1 MEQVD
6 KIILTSLAAIG
17 CDLEEDVESL
27 SQLGMGAVVEGV
39 VVCLKAIDAKQFA
52 SLSHKLPPN
61 IAQRFRAATAIAD
74 AVKALGYTGDLGYQS
89 LLYPNE
95 VDVRRF
101 FSFLLERLPKE
112 DIEVQREDLSPAG
125 VLLARA
131 QQHLRQ
137 ALSRPWL
144 PPHCRHALLKRRDKL
159 NGNLLMPLGET
170 RHLRT
175 FTSRSTLPLGLSPQP
190 ASRKLLSTEECTLS
204 RPACLK
210 RVLRDDS
217 GQVDSRLLL
226 CSILASHARQLQC
239 GALPVRSSAKL
250 TTNLDPLLHV
260 ISPST
265 DSLVTPLSPLSPMM
279 NLSLDEPPPQE
290 QQQSLEELRAEI
302 AQLEE
307 SERQQLSVIHQA
319 ALQNEKLSAELEV
332 VKESERE
339 VRESLESAEVSL
351 SLLASYE
358 QSRARLESVIAAA
371 PARAEKLREQF
382 EQHCAPLKEQ
392 IEIVKNSVTTQ
403 QAEFEALTSE
413 IEKLRSERQ
422 DFLQDIPVIEAQAET
437 IEKKIQGRGQAISR
451 SVYTK
456 QILDITAKV
465 HKQRH
470 VTEEVLQN
478 IRKLQKEINSLEG
491 KIDRSFAVV
500 EELSYQASWMTGGTG
515 LYRTVIAMHDACNEI
530 VDVLR
535 ETGVIKRKT
544 ADLREQVA
552 QEQRKDIAE
561 ALSRLKNDL
570 SAVKQENELLK
581 SRIASNAT

>member
-112 DIEVQREDLSPAG
+112 DIEVQREDLSG

-159 NGNLLMPLGET
+159 
-170 RHLRT
+170 
-175 FTSRSTLPLGLSPQP
+175 
-190 ASRKLLSTEECTLS
+190 
-204 RPACLK
+204 

-451 SVYTK
+451 PLLNSALEMVTQKPNFTSKFCRSVYTK